1 MPVIAAHRQSRCWE
15 NIRGD
20 IPGVQG
26 HRKKSRVYR
35 SSSATDYFS
44 AMESGSQEFVPNM
57 KCAVV
62 QDYMSASALM
72 CGDTSILKD
81 NHLVIVDSLCTVIRL
96 PVLFR
101 RLGLR
106 CIA

>member
-1 MPVIAAHRQSRCWE
+1 
-15 NIRGD
+15 
-20 IPGVQG
+20 
-26 HRKKSRVYR
+26 
-35 SSSATDYFS
+35 
-44 AMESGSQEFVPNM
+44 MESGSQEFAPNM
-57 KCAVV
+57 KCCRTGLYVRLGTDV
-62 QDYMSASALM
+62 
-72 CGDTSILKD
+72 GDTSILKD